1 MGEGE
6 AEREGDGE
14 GESDS
19 ESGRKDDGVSQCGGQ
34 CKSQSQ
40 ALVEREERRSDQC
53 YS

>member
-6 AEREGDGE
+6 AEREGDGEGE

-34 CKSQSQ
+34 CKGQS
-40 ALVEREERRSDQC
+40 
-53 YS
+53 